1 MINKNDTFSD
11 RKKEGSYTHLA
22 AGRRAQQDD
31 IIGPPILARNVIWS
45 SPKRNL
51 EVWTVTRGNIWEP
64 IWGKWQWPFS
74 FCPWGHSLENHLFF
88 FMAVLLEN
96 RKKQKKKTPCP
107 SKVLAAK
114 GKKRKKR
121 QEKKVR
127 RNNPGSHSRETRS
140 TWAKCA
146 DRT

>member
-1 MINKNDTFSD
+1 VETF
-11 RKKEGSYTHLA
+11 GNPFGGTNGNGLFPFVPGA
-22 AGRRAQQDD
+22 
-31 IIGPPILARNVIWS
+31 ILWRI
-45 SPKRNL
+45 
-51 EVWTVTRGNIWEP
+51 T
-64 IWGKWQWPFS
+64 
-74 FCPWGHSLENHLFF
+74 FF